1 MTMISIPQQTGHK
14 YHGQMPAGSNARTET
29 DETMTDIT
37 NHIIYPTNVASKV
50 NITQNDN
57 TQHVT

>member
-1 MTMISIPQQTGHK
+1 
-14 YHGQMPAGSNARTET
+14 MPAGSNARTET

-57 TQHVT
+57 IQHVT